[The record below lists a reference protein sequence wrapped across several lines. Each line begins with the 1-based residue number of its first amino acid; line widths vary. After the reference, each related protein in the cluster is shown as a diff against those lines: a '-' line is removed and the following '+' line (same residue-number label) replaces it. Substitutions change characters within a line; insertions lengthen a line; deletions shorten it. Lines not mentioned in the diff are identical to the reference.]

1 VGGSLIIHVNVI
13 KDIFGRIIY
22 VRSIASK
29 FRAQLDGEGQRGPAS
44 VVKGISGPIT
54 LVFQELTVYI

>member
-1 VGGSLIIHVNVI
+1 MFNVI

-29 FRAQLDGEGQRGPAS
+29 FRTQLDGEEHRGPAS
-44 VVKGISGPIT
+44 VVKGISGLIT